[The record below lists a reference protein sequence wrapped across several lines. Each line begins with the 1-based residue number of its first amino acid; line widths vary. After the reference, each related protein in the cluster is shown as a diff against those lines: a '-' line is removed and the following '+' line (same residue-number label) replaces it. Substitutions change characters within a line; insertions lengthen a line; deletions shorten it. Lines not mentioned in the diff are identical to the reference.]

1 MTLFDWTYAWQ
12 ILPDL
17 LRASLNTV
25 GITLIGFLI
34 AIVLGLFL
42 AIGRRSRRVWL
53 SWPATGVIEFI
64 RSTPLL
70 IQVYFLYYVL
80 PNYGVSM
87 TAMQVGILGIGLH
100 YACYIAEVYRGGL
113 DAVPR
118 AQWEAVTALKKL
130 GLEVAMITGDARSTA
145 LAVARTVGIDRVM
158 AEVLP
163 DGKVAALG
171 DLRGNGKLAFVGDGI
186 NDAPALASADVGV
199 AIGTGTDIAIE
210 SADVVLM
217 AGQLTGVVNALTLS
231 KAVVRNIKQN
241 LFWAFIYNVVL
252 IPVAAGAL
260 YPLSGTLL
268 SPVLAAAAMGLSSLF
283 VLTNALR
290 LRRFHA
296 PLREHAPSVTAEPL
310 TA

>member
-42 AIGRRSRRVWL
+42 AIGRRSRSIWL
-53 SWPATGVIEFI
+53 SWPATAVIEFI

-100 YACYIAEVYRGGL
+100 YACYIAEVYRSGL

-118 AQWEAVTALKKL
+118 AQWEAVTALNIAPYSAYRNIILPQALRPILPPL
-130 GLEVAMITGDARSTA
+130 GNYLVAMLKDTPVLSAITVVEIMQQAKNIGSENFRYLEPITMVGLFFLALSIALAYLVRRLEVR
-145 LAVARTVGIDRVM
+145 L
-158 AEVLP
+158 E
-163 DGKVAALG
+163 
-171 DLRGNGKLAFVGDGI
+171 LR
-186 NDAPALASADVGV
+186 
-199 AIGTGTDIAIE
+199 
-210 SADVVLM
+210 
-217 AGQLTGVVNALTLS
+217 
-231 KAVVRNIKQN
+231 
-241 LFWAFIYNVVL
+241 
-252 IPVAAGAL
+252 
-260 YPLSGTLL
+260 
-268 SPVLAAAAMGLSSLF
+268 
-283 VLTNALR
+283 
-290 LRRFHA
+290 
-296 PLREHAPSVTAEPL
+296 
-310 TA
+310 